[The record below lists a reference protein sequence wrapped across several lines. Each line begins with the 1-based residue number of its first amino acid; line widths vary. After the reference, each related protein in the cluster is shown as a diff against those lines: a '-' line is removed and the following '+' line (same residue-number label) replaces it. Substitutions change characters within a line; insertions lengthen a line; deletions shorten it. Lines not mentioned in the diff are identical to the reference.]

1 MEILF
6 CLVGVAIFWL
16 VILPALQAAGKQ
28 SRLEE
33 EEAAMNRLRK
43 K

>member
-1 MEILF
+1 MEILL
-6 CLVGVAIFWL
+6 CLSGVAIFWL
-16 VILPALQAAGKQ
+16 VILPALQAAGEQ

-33 EEAAMNRLRK
+33 DEAAVNRLRK

>member
-1 MEILF
+1 MEIIF
-6 CLVGVAIFWL
+6 CLAGMAVFWL
-16 VILPALQAAGKQ
+16 VIMPALQAAGKQ